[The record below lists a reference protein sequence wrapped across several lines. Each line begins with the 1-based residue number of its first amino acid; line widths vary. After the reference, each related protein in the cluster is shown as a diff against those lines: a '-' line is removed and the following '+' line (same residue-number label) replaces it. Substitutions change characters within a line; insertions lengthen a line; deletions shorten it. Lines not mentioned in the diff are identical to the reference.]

1 MSLTEAAQAIAAKH
15 GICLERLN
23 CSLERQVEILN
34 NRSGDLQGYDCP
46 ICKNKGWIY
55 RAVDGEIVSGMC
67 KCMHT
72 RQAIAAARKSGASEL
87 IANCK
92 FENFITSEPYQSQML
107 NMAKRYLQD
116 PSPKWLY
123 YGGQSGCGKTHI
135 CTAVFWELIKRGLSA
150 RYITWRREI
159 AEVKRYANN
168 PLEYATRMDKYKSVD
183 VLYIDDLFKTINTA
197 DRTGIQ
203 AGDINVAFELLD
215 YRYSHSAKITLISSE
230 LTLRQVLTLDQAIGG
245 RIRQKCGQYVCN
257 IAPAPNKNYRL
268 SEKAVENTGTFG
280 GTPPSYDL
288 EELSRRGMH
297 VPEI

>member
-1 MSLTEAAQAIAAKH
+1 MSLIEAAQAIAAKH
-15 GICLERLN
+15 GICLEHLS
-23 CSLERQVEILN
+23 CSLEKQAEILN
-34 NRSGDLQGYDCP
+34 NRPGNLPDYDCP

-55 RAVDGEIVSGMC
+55 RVIAGEIVQGMC
-67 KCMHT
+67 ECTNT
-72 RQAIAAARKSGASEL
+72 RQAIAAARKSGAVEL
-87 IANCK
+87 IASCR
-92 FENFITSEPYQSQML
+92 FDNFKITESYQSKML
-107 NMAKRYLQD
+107 DMARQYLQD

-135 CTAVFWELIKRGLSA
+135 CTAVFGELIKRGLSA

-215 YRYSHSAKITLISSE
+215 YRYSHSTKITLISSE
-230 LTLRQVLTLDQAIGG
+230 LTLSQVLTLDQAIGG

-257 IAPAPNKNYRL
+257 VAPAPNKNYRL
-268 SEKAVENTGTFG
+268 SEKAAENTGTFG